1 MMQKSA
7 NKRWKESGTSLS
19 FKEWI
24 DRENK
29 KNEPPKA
36 SFLPFESNINEQ
48 VSDTIRTQID
58 EVRGIKRNEKGTKTL
73 GIDNGILIFSGL
85 LIAGSL
91 GFYFYKK
98 LKDKK

>member
-1 MMQKSA
+1 MEKSA

-29 KNEPPKA
+29 KNEPQGN
-36 SFLPFESNINEQ
+36 FLPFES
-48 VSDTIRTQID
+48 DIRNQLQDAI
-58 EVRGIKRNEKGTKTL
+58 RNEVGDELRTGYKPTAENKKVFGLDKGV
-73 GIDNGILIFSGL
+73 LIFSGI

-91 GFYFYKK
+91 GMYFYKR
-98 LKDKK
+98 LKEKK

>member
-1 MMQKSA
+1 MEKSA

-29 KNEPPKA
+29 KEEPQGN
-36 SFLPFESNINEQ
+36 FLPFESNIEQ
-48 VSDTIRTQID
+48 TIKETIASEND
-58 EVRGIKRNEKGTKTL
+58 EGLKNTSKGNKTFGL
-73 GIDNGILIFSGL
+73 DNRILIFSGI

-91 GFYFYKK
+91 GMYFYKK
-98 LKDKK
+98 LKAKK